1 MQVVLRTVTFLDH
14 ILRNLDSDRPCTS
27 CPWGGSLCTSSLH
40 LGKMIKSTSETT
52 SWFLSEQH
60 ALGDTLVLQ
69 VPYTGTTGGAGKGV
83 K

>member
-1 MQVVLRTVTFLDH
+1 MVVHTVTFLDH
-14 ILRNLDSDRPCTS
+14 ILRDLGSDRLCTS
-27 CPWGGSLCTSSLH
+27 CPWGGSPCTSSLH
-40 LGKMIKSTSETT
+40 LGKMLQSTCETT

-69 VPYTGTTGGAGKGV
+69 VPYTRTTGGAGKSV